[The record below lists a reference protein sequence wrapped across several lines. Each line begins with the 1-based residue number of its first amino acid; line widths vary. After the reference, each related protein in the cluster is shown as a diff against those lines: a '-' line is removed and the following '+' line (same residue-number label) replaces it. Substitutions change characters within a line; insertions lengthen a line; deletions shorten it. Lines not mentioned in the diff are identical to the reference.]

1 VLVVRRNDQVV
12 CMLSTSMVQ
21 REPLT
26 LSGEGVIDFTID
38 ELPLVGGT
46 YTIGALIRLS
56 EGDADV
62 LYGAIEMEVIDG
74 DFFGTGKVRPFS
86 DWSNTGTLVRHR
98 FEVRPAQPP
107 RKLVGVDG

>member
-1 VLVVRRNDQVV
+1 
-12 CMLSTSMVQ
+12 
-21 REPLT
+21 
-26 LSGEGVIDFTID
+26 
-38 ELPLVGGT
+38 
-46 YTIGALIRLS
+46 LIRLS

-86 DWSNTGTLVRHR
+86 DWSNTGALVRHR

>member
-1 VLVVRRNDQVV
+1 
-12 CMLSTSMVQ
+12 
-21 REPLT
+21 
-26 LSGEGVIDFTID
+26 
-38 ELPLVGGT
+38 
-46 YTIGALIRLS
+46 
-56 EGDADV
+56 
-62 LYGAIEMEVIDG
+62 MEVIDG